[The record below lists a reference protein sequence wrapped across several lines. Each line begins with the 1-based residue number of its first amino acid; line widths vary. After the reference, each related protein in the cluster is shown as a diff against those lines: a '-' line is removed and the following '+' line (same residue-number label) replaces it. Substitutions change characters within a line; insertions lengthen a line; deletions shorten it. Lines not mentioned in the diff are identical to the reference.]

1 MSTLD
6 IWAQAVRGIRVDIGL
21 TLLAKYEL
29 KTSQTLLIGLT
40 SSPIYDNDVYKHLLN
55 RVLVSFEFYNVA
67 FSCWFSSAEMDPL
80 NQR

>member
-6 IWAQAVRGIRVDIGL
+6 IWAQAVRGIRVDISL

-29 KTSQTLLIGLT
+29 KTSQTLLLGLT

-55 RVLVSFEFYNVA
+55 RALVSFEFYIVA
-67 FSCWFSSAEMDPL
+67 SSCWFCSAEMDPL